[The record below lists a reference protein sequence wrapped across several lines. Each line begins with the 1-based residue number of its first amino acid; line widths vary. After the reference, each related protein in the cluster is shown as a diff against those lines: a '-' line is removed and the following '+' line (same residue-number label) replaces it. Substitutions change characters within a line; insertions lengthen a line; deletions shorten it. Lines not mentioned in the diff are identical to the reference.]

1 MPYYDDDGNE
11 LDPTKIPM
19 PKLCLSCE
27 KKDDSYEEI
36 LCNLNRLDQKD
47 ELEDF
52 KCGAYQSVYGVLE
65 DETIVE

>member
-11 LDPTKIPM
+11 LDPTTIQI

-27 KKDDSYEEI
+27 KKDDQYEEI

-47 ELEDF
+47 VKVF
-52 KCGAYQSVYGVLE
+52 QCGAYVSIYGALE
-65 DETIVE
+65 DETIIE

>member
-11 LDPTKIPM
+11 LDPTTIPI

-27 KKDDSYEEI
+27 KKDNPYEEI

-47 ELEDF
+47 ELENF
-52 KCGAYQSVYGVLE
+52 KCGAYESIYGALE
-65 DETIVE
+65 EETVE

>member
-11 LDPTKIPM
+11 LDPTAIPL

-27 KKDDSYEEI
+27 KRDDPAEEV

-47 ELEDF
+47 DNEF
-52 KCGAYQSVYGVLE
+52 KCGAYQSIYGVLNE
-65 DETIVE
+65 DTIE